1 VERLTHTDRRARRG
15 EIAAF
20 CARDKTVAEAAAKFG
35 CGATLVLTACR
46 EAGVEPKRKT
56 VADPSRLRLVAA
68 LVNTTTSFSA
78 LAKRHGVT
86 RQAIEKFAGKCV
98 AAGLKVRS
106 RRASA

>member
-1 VERLTHTDRRARRG
+1 MERLSHAERRARRA
-15 EIAAF
+15 EIAAV
-20 CARDKTVAEAAAKFG
+20 CAKGKTAAEAAAKFE
-35 CGATLVLTACR
+35 CGATLVFTACR
-46 EAGVEPKRKT
+46 EAGVEPKRKAAT
-56 VADPSRLRLVAA
+56 DPSRLRLIAA

-106 RRASA
+106 RRAGE